1 MVKQKLINNNQKMTS
16 NNLALLVYIKGL
28 RAQIKEH
35 YKSKYESRIKHLV
48 NFNNQLMKELE
59 QYDDSLSPEES
70 HWKRDML

>member
-1 MVKQKLINNNQKMTS
+1 MKR
-16 NNLALLVYIKGL
+16 LAHLVYDKGL
-28 RAQIKEH
+28 RQAINEH
-35 YKSKYESRIKHLV
+35 YRSKYEKRIEYLV